1 MHIVQ
6 QIDQIPHYSKLLTL
20 DDMYQKQVLVTHTLA
35 QSKFVP
41 STNLKKKKKIATTIK
56 QKQDSLN

>member
-6 QIDQIPHYSKLLTL
+6 QIDQTPHYSKFLML
-20 DDMYQKQVLVTHTLA
+20 DDIYYKQILATHTLA

-41 STNLKKKKKIATTIK
+41 STNLT
-56 QKQDSLN
+56 